1 MFGLDFSISK
11 RSIVDMSQ
19 ILEKNNVNFFLISHG
34 RLTIWREPD
43 MREDEY
49 SMSDILSDKRM
60 ANVLMSNNQFQLRNF
75 VDTMM
80 TIVNEIDEVD
90 TKE

>member
-1 MFGLDFSISK
+1 MFGLDFSINK
-11 RSIVDMSQ
+11 NSIVDVSQ
-19 ILEKNNVNFFLISHG
+19 ILEKNNVHFLSTSHG
-34 RLTIWREPD
+34 QLTIWREPD

-60 ANVLMSNNQFQLRNF
+60 IDVLMNNNQFQFRDF